1 LSLQS
6 HPDRR
11 APNPQVWTFRTI
23 DEDTFIERFGPRPN
37 HLDTNASFDF
47 GDGGCLFE
55 TYGDELAYIRTQDP
69 RTVWTII
76 EGDEGLAIESGLH
89 FVNRL
94 GFIVTANPVEDRVT
108 YTVVLD

>member
-1 LSLQS
+1 M
-6 HPDRR
+6 
-11 APNPQVWTFRTI
+11 NPQVWTFRTI

>member
-1 LSLQS
+1 M
-6 HPDRR
+6 
-11 APNPQVWTFRTI
+11 NPQDWSFHTI
-23 DEDTFIERFGPRPN
+23 DEGTFIERFGPRPN

-55 TYGDELAYIRTQDP
+55 TYGRELAYVRTQDP

-76 EGDEGLAIESGLH
+76 EGDDGLAIESGMH

-94 GFIVTANPVEDRVT
+94 GFLITARAIEDQT
-108 YTVVLD
+108 ACTVLLD